1 MGNVKDGL
9 YDTNNDDYLV
19 SDVQSINDND
29 ASTANYFKD
38 EIKAI
43 QKKTDFME
51 TMQESGTGS
60 LQEEPD
66 EAIDDYSSITEQI
79 INHRSY
85 IKPTRSKTTMHST
98 RAAMESIAY

>member
-43 QKKTDFME
+43 QKKLTSWKPCRRAVQDHYRKSPMKQL
-51 TMQESGTGS
+51 MIIRQ
-60 LQEEPD
+60 LQ
-66 EAIDDYSSITEQI
+66 
-79 INHRSY
+79 NR
-85 IKPTRSKTTMHST
+85 
-98 RAAMESIAY
+98 

>member
-51 TMQESGTGS
+51 TM
-60 LQEEPD
+60 
-66 EAIDDYSSITEQI
+66 
-79 INHRSY
+79 
-85 IKPTRSKTTMHST
+85 
-98 RAAMESIAY
+98 